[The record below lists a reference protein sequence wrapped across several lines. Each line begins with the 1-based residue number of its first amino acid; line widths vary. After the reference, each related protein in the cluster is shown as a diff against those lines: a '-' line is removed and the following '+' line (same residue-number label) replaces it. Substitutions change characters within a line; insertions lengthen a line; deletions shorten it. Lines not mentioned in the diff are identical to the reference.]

1 MLSRNKSRNQTQKS
15 PQQRFLFVFG
25 LIFFLLYFALGIM
38 VIFWKQ
44 LPLQLTSTG
53 RLAFGLLLIGYSFL
67 RFIRLIQK
75 NNRRDNEE

>member
-1 MLSRNKSRNQTQKS
+1 MLSRNKSRYQTQKS

-38 VIFWKQ
+38 VIFWKE
-44 LPLQLTSTG
+44 LPLQLSSNG

-67 RFIRLIQK
+67 RFVRLLQNK
-75 NNRRDNEE
+75 NKKNDE